1 MCMSRRLSYA
11 ISLALAVTPVWVAAQ
26 QTREASPA
34 PMRGDLPEHLQQFK
48 ARGLPPVGEHVEFEN
63 LETFPPKVKG
73 LDVDPNFR
81 LDIKPGTRP
90 SVREAR
96 SKMRELALADARVHD
111 SLGNRFALLGSG
123 WLEADKDQG
132 ADATSERYRLV
143 FYSYQHN
150 VAVNVVVERNKVV
163 DVTPGKK
170 GYQPAESHEEVEAA
184 ADLVKKDDRY
194 RALVEGLVAR
204 GIETPSKDGNR
215 HLYVTFHKQKRT
227 PAVVEATV
235 DMTLG
240 RVVTARRLQH

>member
-1 MCMSRRLSYA
+1 MCRRLSYA

-34 PMRGDLPEHLQQFK
+34 PIRGDLPEHLQKFK
-48 ARGLPPVGEHVEFEN
+48 TGGLPPVGERVEFEG

-81 LDIKPGTRP
+81 LNIKPGTRP

-96 SKMRELALADARVHD
+96 SKMREIAMADARVRA

-123 WLEADKDQG
+123 WLESSKDQG
-132 ADATSERYRLV
+132 GDVTSERYRLV
-143 FYSYQHN
+143 FYSYQNN
-150 VAVNVVVERNKVV
+150 VSVNVVVERNQVV
-163 DVTPGKK
+163 DVVPGKK

-184 ADLVKKDDRY
+184 ADLVKRDDRY

-204 GIETPSKDGNR
+204 GIETPSEDGHR
-215 HLYVTFHKQKRT
+215 RLYVTFHKQKRT

-240 RVVTARRLQH
+240 RVVIARRLRR